1 MKKIIYPFFLLFIL
15 VFSCREK
22 QNKETV
28 EKQSPPVVSEDGITI
43 SFTDAKNAAF
53 FTTEKLSVS
62 DIEAELTAPGKIA
75 ATVLS
80 SSQGASQNVVLFDNP
95 ELAGNYTELI
105 QHQININ
112 QIKNINIRQ
121 KQLELER
128 IQDLIQH
135 GTATGQELLNVQTE
149 LAMEQT
155 SLENEKAALIEH
167 EVKLKSEGFNPEI
180 LQRAK
185 AGAAYVICGI
195 PENHISRI
203 KENQECKIIFT
214 SFPNEIFT
222 GKIDAVADLVDNET
236 RMVKVRILVKN
247 ATSKLKAGMFANV
260 MFKINEGNFISI
272 DKSSMI
278 TVQGKHYV
286 FLKKGSSGF
295 ERTEIDAGQQIGDRI
310 IVFSGLNDG
319 DEIANQGVMQLKGLS
334 FGY

>member
-1 MKKIIYPFFLLFIL
+1 MLFIL

-28 EKQSPPVVSEDGITI
+28 EKQSPPVVSEDGITN

-155 SLENEKAALIEH
+155 SLENE
-167 EVKLKSEGFNPEI
+167 
-180 LQRAK
+180 
-185 AGAAYVICGI
+185 
-195 PENHISRI
+195 
-203 KENQECKIIFT
+203 
-214 SFPNEIFT
+214 
-222 GKIDAVADLVDNET
+222 
-236 RMVKVRILVKN
+236 
-247 ATSKLKAGMFANV
+247 
-260 MFKINEGNFISI
+260 
-272 DKSSMI
+272 
-278 TVQGKHYV
+278 
-286 FLKKGSSGF
+286 
-295 ERTEIDAGQQIGDRI
+295 
-310 IVFSGLNDG
+310 
-319 DEIANQGVMQLKGLS
+319 
-334 FGY
+334 